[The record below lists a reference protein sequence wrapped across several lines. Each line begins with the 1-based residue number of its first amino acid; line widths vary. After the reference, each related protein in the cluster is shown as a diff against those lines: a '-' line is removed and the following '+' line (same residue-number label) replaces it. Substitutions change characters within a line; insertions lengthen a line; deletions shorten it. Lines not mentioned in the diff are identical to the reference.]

1 MQDLSFLRAL
11 TKVVTTVMLPALL
24 LGHAP
29 ASHAAHAYA
38 QFGDIKYPEG
48 FTHFGYVNPDAPKGG
63 EIRMVPPTRPTNF
76 DKFNPF
82 TLRGTAPYGVG
93 ILMIES
99 LLVGNSEEPTT
110 AYGLLADD
118 VAVTPDGLSATF
130 RLHSKA
136 RFHNGA
142 PVLAADVLHSY
153 TQLTSKLAA
162 PQYRT
167 IYAEVKS
174 ATVVSE
180 HVIRFDF
187 LTPNPELPLV
197 VGGMPVF
204 SRDWGK
210 SNGQAKPFD
219 KIVSE
224 IPIGSGPYKVA
235 NPAMGRDITYVRD
248 PTYWGADLPS
258 RKGQFNFDLINFK
271 IYLDDTSRF
280 EGLKAGEFDFL
291 REFISRNWA
300 RQYTGKQFTSG
311 ELVKR
316 AFPNRNPGDFQG
328 YVFNLRKPKF
338 QDARVRQAIGL
349 AMDFEWMNRQLFY
362 GIYKRVNGY
371 FPNSE
376 FHAEGLPKAD
386 ELALME
392 PLRAQLRPE
401 VFGAAPVSPSTT
413 PPGSLRANLR
423 QAQAL
428 LAEAG
433 WTYRDGALR
442 NSKGEAFTI
451 EFLNDQ
457 PSLVRIVGPFQKSLE
472 KLGITMTYRVVDFS
486 LSKQKMDAFDFEVT
500 TLRLPGST
508 APGGELLERFGSKAA
523 TTPGSSNVWGIAD
536 PAVDTLLQKV
546 VTATTRPEL
555 GAALRALDRVLTHGH
570 YSVPQY
576 YGDAFLIGYRP
587 RPFVLPATIPPYY
600 QADTWAMSTWWSK

>member
-11 TKVVTTVMLPALL
+11 MMALMLCL
-24 LGHAP
+24 AP
-29 ASHAAHAYA
+29 ASWAAHAYA
-38 QFGDIKYPEG
+38 QFGDIRYPAG
-48 FTHFGYVNPDAPKGG
+48 FTHFGYVNPAAPKGG

-82 TLRGTAPYGVG
+82 TLRGTAPYGLG
-93 ILMIES
+93 ILLIES
-99 LLVGNSEEPTT
+99 LLTGNAEEPTT

-118 VAVTPDGLSATF
+118 VAVAPDKLSATF
-130 RLHSKA
+130 HLNDKA

-153 TQLTSKLAA
+153 TQLISKLAA

-167 IYAEVKS
+167 IYTEVKA

-180 HVIRFDF
+180 RVVRFDF

-210 SNGQAKPFD
+210 VNGQAKPFD

-224 IPIGSGPYKVA
+224 VPIGSGPYKVA

-248 PTYWGADLPS
+248 PGYWGINLPS
-258 RKGQFNFDLINFK
+258 RKGQFNFDRISFK
-271 IYLDDTSRF
+271 IYLDETSRF

-300 RQYTGKQFTSG
+300 RQYTGKQFASG
-311 ELVKR
+311 EIVKR
-316 AFPNRNPGDFQG
+316 AFENRNPGDFQG

-338 QDARVRQAIGL
+338 QDARVRKAIGL

-362 GIYKRVNGY
+362 GLYKRVNGY

-376 FHAEGLPKAD
+376 FHAEGLPKPD
-386 ELALME
+386 ELALLE
-392 PLRAQLRPE
+392 PLRARLKPE
-401 VFGAAPVSPSTT
+401 VFGPVPISPSTT
-413 PPGSLRANLR
+413 PPGSLRDNLR

-428 LAEAG
+428 LREAG
-433 WTYRDGALR
+433 WSYRDGALR
-442 NSKGEAFTI
+442 NEQGEAFTM

-457 PSLVRIVGPFQKSLE
+457 PSLVRIVGPFQKALE
-472 KLGITMTYRVVDFS
+472 KLGITMTYRIVDFS
-486 LSKQKMDAFDFEVT
+486 LGKQKMDAFDFDVT
-500 TLRLPGST
+500 TLRLPGTT
-508 APGGELLERFGSKAA
+508 APGGELLELFGSKSAA
-523 TTPGSSNVWGIAD
+523 TPGSSNVWGIAD
-536 PAVDTLLQKV
+536 PAVDALLQKV
-546 VTATTRPEL
+546 VTAKTRPQL
-555 GAALRALDRVLTHGH
+555 NAAMRALDRVLTNGY

-587 RPFVLPATIPPYY
+587 RQFVLPSTIPPYY
-600 QADTWAMSTWWSK
+600 QPDTWAMSAWWASPFNK

>member
-1 MQDLSFLRAL
+1 MRHLIFFRPLMIGCLVSL
-11 TKVVTTVMLPALL
+11 
-24 LGHAP
+24 AP
-29 ASHAAHAYA
+29 ASWAAHAYA
-38 QFGDIKYPEG
+38 QFGDIKYPPG
-48 FTHFGYVNPDAPKGG
+48 FTHFSYVNPAAPKGG

-82 TLRGTAPYGVG
+82 TLRGTAPYGLG
-93 ILMIES
+93 LLLMES
-99 LLVGNSEEPTT
+99 LLTGNSEEPTT

-118 VAVTPDGLSATF
+118 VTVAPDKLSATF
-130 RLHSKA
+130 HLNDKA

-180 HVIRFDF
+180 RVVRFDF

-210 SNGQAKPFD
+210 VNGQAMPFD

-224 IPIGSGPYKVA
+224 VPIGSGPYRVA
-235 NPAMGRDITYVRD
+235 SPAMGRDITYVRD
-248 PTYWGADLPS
+248 PAYWGIDLPS
-258 RKGQFNFDLINFK
+258 RKGQFNFDRISFK
-271 IYLDDTSRF
+271 IYLDETSRF

-316 AFPNRNPGDFQG
+316 AFENRNPGDFQG
-328 YVFNLRKPKF
+328 YVFNLRRPQF
-338 QDARVRQAIGL
+338 QDARVRKAIGL

-362 GIYKRVNGY
+362 GLYKRVNGY

-376 FHAEGLPKAD
+376 FHADGLPKPD
-386 ELALME
+386 ELALLE
-392 PLRAQLRPE
+392 PLRDQLKPE
-401 VFGAAPVSPSTT
+401 VFGPVPVSPSTT
-413 PPGSLRANLR
+413 PPGSLRENLR

-428 LAEAG
+428 LREAG

-442 NSKGEAFTI
+442 NAQGEAFTM

-457 PSLVRIVGPFQKSLE
+457 PSLVRIVGPFQKALE
-472 KLGITMTYRVVDFS
+472 KLGITMTYRIVDFS
-486 LSKQKMDAFDFEVT
+486 LGKQKMDAFDFDIT

-508 APGGELLERFGSKAA
+508 APGGELLEIFGSKAA
-523 TTPGSSNVWGIAD
+523 ATPGSANVWGIAD
-536 PAVDTLLQKV
+536 PAVDALLQKV
-546 VTATTRPEL
+546 VTAKTRPQL
-555 GAALRALDRVLTHGH
+555 SAAMRALDRVLTHGY

-587 RPFVLPATIPPYY
+587 RRFVLPATIPPYY
-600 QADTWAMSTWWSK
+600 QPDTWAMSTWWSR